1 MDGPMKRAAM
11 AQRYAVWLAC
21 SGLVLAA
28 YGAPL
33 GYVQVKVGD
42 SPLPP
47 TLLVAELPKELD
59 LPESVHLAVGPDQP
73 LVAAQVIRA
82 VDGSRQLAFVLSAPL
97 PARSQTTFE
106 VQPGAVETPGLSLT
120 ETAEAITV
128 RRGPVEV
135 LCYRNTSVPPPA
147 GVAPIYARNAYIHPL
162 RTPGGQVVT
171 DDFAPDHPHQKG
183 VFCAWTKA
191 KAGPRTV
198 DFWNLPKGEGTVRY
212 GETVVT
218 TIGPVFAEFAVRQE
232 HLDLKAPETERVALT
247 ETLTVRVWATGNAHV
262 LDLESVQTAPAG
274 RPLVLPT
281 YLYGGMAFRGA
292 RGWRG
297 KMEYLTEQ
305 GPSREAPLKGQPPL
319 RAAWCGISGPVGEGW
334 AGMLA
339 LADPA
344 NFRYPEPVRLH
355 PTDPYFCFAPSQ
367 LGEWRF
373 EPEQPR
379 RFRYRLVVH
388 DDRLTV
394 AAGTAWQQTYIHPP
408 DVVFRIERPHP

>member
-1 MDGPMKRAAM
+1 MDGPMKRAAT

-33 GYVQVKVGD
+33 GYVRITVGD
-42 SPLPP
+42 SPLPR
-47 TLLVAELPKELD
+47 TLLTVGLPRGLIPPAA
-59 LPESVHLAVGPDQP
+59 LHLAAGPGQPPIATQVVGGTGNSP
-73 LVAAQVIRA
+73 
-82 VDGSRQLAFVLSAPL
+82 QLAFVLPEAL
-97 PARSQTTFE
+97 AAGDQM
-106 VQPGAVETPGLSLT
+106 VLDLLPGAAEIRGLSLT
-120 ETAEAITV
+120 ETAETITV
-128 RRGPVEV
+128 QRGLVEV
-135 LCYRNTSVPPPA
+135 LCYRKTPVPPPA
-147 GVAPIYARNAYIHPL
+147 GVLPIYARGAYIHPL

-183 VFCAWTKA
+183 VFLAWTKA
-191 KAGPRTV
+191 KAGSRPV

-212 GETVVT
+212 CETVAT
-218 TIGPVFAEFAVRQE
+218 TSGPVFAELVVRQE
-232 HLDLKAPETERVALT
+232 HLDIKAPEAERVALA
-247 ETLTVRVWATGNAHV
+247 EILTVRVWATGNAHV
-262 LDLESVQTAPAG
+262 LDLESVQTAPVG

-281 YLYGGMAFRGA
+281 YHYGGMAFRGA

-297 KMEYLTEQ
+297 KMEYLTDQ

-319 RAAWCGISGPVGEGW
+319 RAAWCDISGPAGDGW

-388 DDRLTV
+388 DDRLT
-394 AAGTAWQQTYIHPP
+394 AAVGAAWQQTYIHPP
-408 DVVFRIERPHP
+408 EVAFSIERPHP